1 MQYVCTKCFPEGYF
15 PVGSISSLIKEV
27 REQVYFDNG
36 DLKMITVGSESF
48 YAHHQPLKE
57 FLTENLKLNR
67 FQVLFLVLE
76 NMRVPDLPV
85 IMSNYEAAM
94 QHRNSG
100 GSLESVENQLA
111 KVRVF
116 IQEIINK
123 L

>member
-57 FLTENLKLNR
+57 FLIENLKLNR

-76 NMRVPDLPV
+76 NMQVPDLP
-85 IMSNYEAAM
+85 IIIGNYKAAM
-94 QHRNSG
+94 QHRNAG
-100 GSLESVENQLA
+100 GSMESVENQLA

-116 IQEIINK
+116 IQEVINK

>member
-1 MQYVCTKCFPEGYF
+1 MRYVCTKESQEGYF
-15 PVGSISSLIKEV
+15 PVGSISTLIKEV

-36 DLKMITVGSESF
+36 DLNMITVGSEFF

-57 FLTENLKLNR
+57 FLIENLKLNK

-76 NMRVPDLPV
+76 NMRVPDLAV
-85 IMSNYEAAM
+85 IMGNYKAAM
-94 QHRNSG
+94 QHRNAG
-100 GSLESVENQLA
+100 GSIESVENQLA

-116 IQEIINK
+116 IQEVINK

>member
-57 FLTENLKLNR
+57 FLIENLKLNR

-76 NMRVPDLPV
+76 NMQVPDLPNIV
-85 IMSNYEAAM
+85 TGKQIGRA
-94 QHRNSG
+94 H
-100 GSLESVENQLA
+100 V
-111 KVRVF
+111 
-116 IQEIINK
+116 
-123 L
+123 